1 MNVIKPDSEYF
12 MGGYRVLTLPA
23 KHSVTEDAM
32 LFYVERDGRG
42 YLHMHD
48 TGLPEDGIY
57 AYLAEHGA
65 KAYVV
70 SLDCTYGG
78 RTGIAR
84 PRHMNIEDGMQV
96 KSRLISAGVCGEN
109 TKFVITHF
117 SHNCNPLTEN
127 LAALERQYGVIAAY
141 DGMEVEV

>member
-1 MNVIKPDSEYF
+1 M
-12 MGGYRVLTLPA
+12 
-23 KHSVTEDAM
+23 
-32 LFYVERDGRG
+32 
-42 YLHMHD
+42 
-48 TGLPEDGIY
+48 
-57 AYLAEHGA
+57 
-65 KAYVV
+65 V